1 MQPRLVELR
10 LARSVLVAALLFAS
24 RAAGAPTY
32 VVTDL
37 GTLGGPTSAAWGI
50 NGAGQVAGSAST
62 ADGAQHAFLY
72 SGGVM
77 LDLGTLGGSTSLAF
91 GVNDAGQVVGAAA
104 TAGNLASHAFLYS
117 RGIMTDLGTLGGQTS
132 VGQAINAAGQVT
144 GSAEIGTHML
154 HAFLFSGG
162 VMSDVGTFG
171 GTASFGYG
179 INRAGDVVGAAYD
192 AGSAPRAHAFLYHGA
207 AITDLGTLG
216 GQSSSARGINDSSDV
231 AGVAEDAANT
241 PHAFRYR
248 GGVMTDLG
256 TLDGSASFAYGIDGA
271 GDVVGWVADEDG
283 ARRAFIFADGVMTD
297 LNTLIPAGS
306 GWVVHEARAIN
317 DARQVAAIGAVSGP
331 EHALLLTASA
341 PVTTTSTTTSS
352 STSVTT
358 TSTTSTTTTEPA
370 TTTST
375 TTAAT
380 TTTSTTVAPSSLHV
394 TDCRAAPGGTALC
407 EVELISG
414 AGVEVA
420 TLQFNATVEP
430 VASTPALLGPVGFAQ
445 DPDLPAPSLIQPE
458 GASTVLVG
466 WLSPINPHL
475 TGTRAIGR
483 MSVPVPAGAQ
493 VGQSYRLRI
502 VAPSATSDGSS
513 DIPITAGPDG
523 TLGVE
528 RTFVVCD
535 VAPPGT
541 DRNGDG
547 DAFDAGEFG
556 NGEINNADV
565 AAVFRASLLPDQ
577 RPPADSDLFS
587 AMDAAPEDVPPAC
600 GGNAA
605 IVNSDVVACF
615 RRSLLP
621 LPRSERTRGAGLCT
635 SAPSAAASSP
645 PAARP
650 AGLLVARRGS
660 PATSG
665 RIVTLPVRLHLVAG
679 ARLATLQFA
688 AAVSPQGTAPPPT
701 DGPRFEPAPRYPPP
715 DIALVEGGRLLL
727 GWLRPWPA
735 TRRRTVRLGRLRWR
749 LPDTVLAG
757 DRYTV
762 SVADAS
768 GTAPGGEELR
778 LDGGS
783 VRLKA
788 GRRR

>member
-1 MQPRLVELR
+1 MHRMLVELK
-10 LARSVLVAALLFAS
+10 LARSALLVALLFAS

-50 NGAGQVAGSAST
+50 NGVGQVAGSAST

-72 SGGVM
+72 GEGVM
-77 LDLGTLGGSTSLAF
+77 LDLGTLGGTTSLAF

-104 TAGNLASHAFLYS
+104 TARNLASHAFLYS
-117 RGIMTDLGTLGGQTS
+117 AGIMTDLGTLGGQTS
-132 VGQAINAAGQVT
+132 VGQAINAAGQVA
-144 GSAEIGTHML
+144 GSAEIGTNML

-162 VMSDVGTFG
+162 VMTDLGTFG

-192 AGSAPRAHAFLYHGA
+192 AGSAPRAHAFLYHRA
-207 AITDLGTLG
+207 ELTDLGTLG

-271 GDVVGWVADEDG
+271 GDVVGWVSDEDG
-283 ARRAFIFADGVMTD
+283 ARRAFIYADGVMTD
-297 LNTLIPAGS
+297 LNALIPAGS

-317 DARQVAAIGAVSGP
+317 DARQIAAIGAVSGP
-331 EHALLLTASA
+331 EHALLLTPSA
-341 PVTTTSTTTSS
+341 PV
-352 STSVTT
+352 
-358 TSTTSTTTTEPA
+358 TTSTTTTE
-370 TTTST
+370 
-375 TTAAT
+375 T
-380 TTTSTTVAPSSLHV
+380 TTTSTSTTIAPSSVHV

-430 VASTPALLGPVGFAQ
+430 VAAAPALLGPVGFAQ
-445 DPDLPAPSLIQPE
+445 DLNLPAPNLIQPE
-458 GASTVLVG
+458 GTNSVLVG
-466 WLSPINPHL
+466 WFAPISPHL

-483 MSVPVPAGAQ
+483 MSVPIPVSAQ

-513 DIPITAGPDG
+513 DVPITAGPDG

-528 RTFVVCD
+528 QTFLVCD
-535 VAPPGT
+535 VAPPGA

-547 DAFDAGEFG
+547 DTFDAGEFG
-556 NGEINNADV
+556 NGAINNADV
-565 AAVFRASLLPDQ
+565 VAVFRASLLPDQ

-600 GGNAA
+600 GGNGI

-621 LPRSERTRGAGLCT
+621 LPRSERTRGPGLCT
-635 SAPSAAASSP
+635 STSSAAASSP
-645 PAARP
+645 TAARP
-650 AGLLVARRGS
+650 VGLLVARSGS
-660 PATSG
+660 RARSG
-665 RIVTLPVRLHLVAG
+665 RIVTVPVRLRLVAG

-688 AAVSPQGTAPPPT
+688 AAVFPQGTAPPPT
-701 DGPRFEPAPRYPPP
+701 DGPRFERAPRYPAP

-735 TRRRTVRLGRLRWR
+735 TPRRTVRLGRLRLR
-749 LPDTVLAG
+749 LPDTAVAG

-783 VRLKA
+783 MRLKA

>member
-1 MQPRLVELR
+1 MGRWVVGTFTLGAFFASGRRGRPAAMPPRLVELK

-24 RAAGAPTY
+24 RAAGAPMY

-117 RGIMTDLGTLGGQTS
+117 
-132 VGQAINAAGQVT
+132 
-144 GSAEIGTHML
+144 
-154 HAFLFSGG
+154 
-162 VMSDVGTFG
+162 
-171 GTASFGYG
+171 
-179 INRAGDVVGAAYD
+179 
-192 AGSAPRAHAFLYHGA
+192 
-207 AITDLGTLG
+207 
-216 GQSSSARGINDSSDV
+216 
-231 AGVAEDAANT
+231 
-241 PHAFRYR
+241 

-358 TSTTSTTTTEPA
+358 TSTTSTTSTEPA

-375 TTAAT
+375 TTGAT

-493 VGQSYRLRI
+493 LGQSYRLRI

-513 DIPITAGPDG
+513 DVPITAGPDG

-528 RTFVVCD
+528 RTVVVCD

-577 RPPADSDLFS
+577 RPAADSDLFS
-587 AMDAAPEDVPPAC
+587 AMDAAPEDMPPAC
-600 GGNAA
+600 GGNGA

-635 SAPSAAASSP
+635 SPPSAAASSP
-645 PAARP
+645 PPARP
-650 AGLLVARRGS
+650 AGRRRAR
-660 PATSG
+660 T
-665 RIVTLPVRLHLVAG
+665 G
-679 ARLATLQFA
+679 ARPA
-688 AAVSPQGTAPPPT
+688 A
-701 DGPRFEPAPRYPPP
+701 
-715 DIALVEGGRLLL
+715 
-727 GWLRPWPA
+727 
-735 TRRRTVRLGRLRWR
+735 
-749 LPDTVLAG
+749 
-757 DRYTV
+757 
-762 SVADAS
+762 
-768 GTAPGGEELR
+768 
-778 LDGGS
+778 
-783 VRLKA
+783 
-788 GRRR
+788 

>member
-1 MQPRLVELR
+1 MGRWVVGTFTLGAFFASGRRGRPAAMPPRLVELT
-10 LARSVLVAALLFAS
+10 LA
-24 RAAGAPTY
+24 
-32 VVTDL
+32 
-37 GTLGGPTSAAWGI
+37 GPTSAAWGI

-358 TSTTSTTTTEPA
+358 TSTTSTTSTEPA
-370 TTTST
+370 TTTS
-375 TTAAT
+375 
-380 TTTSTTVAPSSLHV
+380 PSSLHV

-513 DIPITAGPDG
+513 DVPITAGPDG

-528 RTFVVCD
+528 RTVVVCD

-577 RPPADSDLFS
+577 RPPVDSDLFS

-600 GGNAA
+600 GGNGA

-701 DGPRFEPAPRYPPP
+701 DGPRFEPAPRYPAP

-749 LPDTVLAG
+749 LPDTVVAG